1 MDMSWIKIVIK
12 NMCHPGDLVD
22 AGSELL
28 ESTCILPLAEAD
40 LAALRTLGALPKTVE
55 K

>member
-1 MDMSWIKIVIK
+1 MDKNCEK

-40 LAALRTLGALPKTVE
+40 LAALRTSKTVE